1 MPKLTQD
8 RVLGLVVFAIG
19 LFITFYW
26 ASADSETGLVERVR
40 GRSSIGDALAP
51 TVAGTILT
59 LSGFWLCLSAKGERM
74 LSFANLIFLVSLICA
89 LGVALGLMRWAGPAL
104 VAYATGAD
112 YRPLRDTPPWKYAGI
127 MLGGVSMITA
137 LIYIVERRWHWSRI
151 VIAVVVTLTLALFYD
166 LPFEDLLLPPN
177 GDV

>member
-8 RVLGLVVFAIG
+8 RVLGLVVLAIG

-26 ASADSETGLVERVR
+26 AAADSETGLVERVR

-51 TVAGTILT
+51 TVAGTILI
-59 LSGFWLCLSAKGERM
+59 LSGLWLCLSAMGERR
-74 LSFANLIFLVSLICA
+74 LSLANLTFLASLVCA

-104 VAYATGAD
+104 AELATGAD
-112 YRPLRDTPPWKYAGI
+112 YRPLRDTAPWKYAGFI
-127 MLGGVSMITA
+127 LGGVMMITA

-151 VIAVVVTLTLALFYD
+151 VIAVVVTLALALFYD